1 MAQGNILKRF
11 GLRSCLCIYRL
22 HNEDFE
28 FPDLLGIAYEFLIS
42 EFVGKKGGE
51 FYIKWHLQN
60 YGLNAI

>member
-1 MAQGNILKRF
+1 V
-11 GLRSCLCIYRL
+11 RSFLCVYRL
-22 HNEDFE
+22 RNEDFE
-28 FPDLLGIAYEFLIS
+28 FLDLLGTAYEFQIG